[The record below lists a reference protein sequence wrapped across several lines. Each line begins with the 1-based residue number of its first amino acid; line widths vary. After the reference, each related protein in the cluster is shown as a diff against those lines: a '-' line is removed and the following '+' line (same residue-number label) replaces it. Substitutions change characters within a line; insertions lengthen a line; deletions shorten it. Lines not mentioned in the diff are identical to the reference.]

1 METQQEEEPKKK
13 RIVTEKQISNLKPI
27 QKGEVRNPNGRP
39 KSMIK
44 RVIEE
49 VETTLDVRV
58 TKRDVGAIFSY
69 VNSLPRNEVKA
80 LAMNQ
85 EVPAFISV
93 VANAILGDIDNKEL
107 KNSQW
112 MMEFQFG
119 KASQAIQLEQKVDK
133 NIVNPKAMSDE
144 EIRARLAEL
153 RDRDITEGTFEEV
166 V

>member
-1 METQQEEEPKKK
+1 MNKEDKPKK
-13 RIVTEKQISNLKPI
+13 RMTEKQLANLRPV

-49 VETTLDVRV
+49 VETAMDVRIS
-58 TKRDVGAIFSY
+58 KRDVGAIFSY
-69 VNSLPRNEVKA
+69 VNSLELHEVKA
-80 LAMNQ
+80 LAHRQ
-85 EVPAFISV
+85 DVPAFISV
-93 VANAILGDIDNKEL
+93 VANSILGDIDNKEL

-119 KASQAIQLEQKVDK
+119 KANQAIEVNRKVDE
-133 NIVNPKAMSDE
+133 NIVNPKIMSDD
-144 EIRARLAEL
+144 EIRARLAEI
-153 RDRDITEGTFEEV
+153 RERDITEGTFEEV

>member
-1 METQQEEEPKKK
+1 MEENREKPKKK
-13 RIVTEKQISNLKPI
+13 MTEAQLRNLKPV

-49 VETTLDVRV
+49 VESTMDVRV

-69 VNSLPRNEVKA
+69 VNSLELHEVRA
-80 LAMNQ
+80 LANRAD
-85 EVPAFISV
+85 VPAFISV
-93 VANAILGDIDNKEL
+93 VANSILGDINNKEL

-119 KASQAIQLEQKVDK
+119 KANQAIEVNRKVDE
-133 NIVNPKAMSDE
+133 NIVNPKIMSDD
-144 EIRARLAEL
+144 EIRARLAEI
-153 RDRDITEGTFEEV
+153 RERDIAEGDFEEV

>member
-1 METQQEEEPKKK
+1 MEEPKKPK
-13 RIVTEKQISNLKPI
+13 RVMKEASLNNLKPV

-39 KSMIK
+39 KSMIR
-44 RVIEE
+44 RVVEE
-49 VETTLDVRV
+49 VESTLDVRV

-69 VNSLPRNEVKA
+69 VNSLPRHEVKA

-85 EVPAFISV
+85 EIPAFISV

-119 KASQAIQLEQKVDK
+119 KASQAIQVEQKVDEK
-133 NIVNPKAMSDE
+133 IVNPKIMSDD

-153 RDRDITEGTFEEV
+153 RNRDITEGTFEEV